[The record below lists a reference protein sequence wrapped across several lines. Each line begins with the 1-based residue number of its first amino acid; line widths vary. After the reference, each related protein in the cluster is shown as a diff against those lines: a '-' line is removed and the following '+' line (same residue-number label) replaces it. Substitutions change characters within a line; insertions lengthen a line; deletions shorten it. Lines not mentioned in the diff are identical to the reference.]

1 MRPQTISALL
11 AASIAALAVALPV
24 RADQRDRDLCVGS
37 SDQAIA
43 ACGRVAASR
52 EENDTTRAEALVIRA
67 GLLAQAGKNDQALA
81 DYAAAIKLKR
91 DFAFAYYDRGVL
103 LARIGKI
110 DEAIADFDAAIKF
123 KPDFSA
129 AYNDRGTLWWN
140 KGDRDRAMADYEM
153 AVKLD
158 PKDARAAF
166 NRGAA
171 LAAKGDDK
179 LAMADFDTAVKL
191 DPAFVVALIGRGN
204 LWAKLKEPRKAIV
217 DYDAALGLEPGNLTA
232 LLNRGNQW
240 DLERDHKRAIADFD
254 AALKID
260 AKFVPALNGKAWTML
275 RAGQP
280 SEALPHVNAALNID
294 PNTAYALDTRARIK
308 EALGEYETALVDI
321 TRARSIDPNEREY
334 RRTFVEVKAKLDEI
348 NRAKNGIELKAPAPL
363 SENRMALVI
372 GNSAYQNVPNLRNA
386 ENDARAMA
394 EKFRDLGFR
403 SVRLVN
409 NMKREQLV
417 AILDRF
423 ASEAAGADWAVVY
436 FAGHGMEIGG
446 SNWLMPVDASVK
458 GGTDMQGQAVSLDQV
473 ITSVSKATKLRLV
486 ILDAC
491 RDNPFQP
498 AASANAQGFAR
509 GLGRIEPA
517 NTTLVAYSAKHG
529 QVALDGAG
537 TNSPFVE
544 SLLKHMDT
552 PGLEINRLFRRVAD
566 EVVNKTKRQEPFTYG
581 RLPDDDFYFKPA
593 NDTAKAP
600 SPVKFSKN

>member
-1 MRPQTISALL
+1 MRPQSVSALL
-11 AASIAALAVALPV
+11 AASLIALAVALPV
-24 RADQRDRDLCVGS
+24 KADPRDRELCVGNT
-37 SDQAIA
+37 DQAIA
-43 ACGRVAASR
+43 ACGRIAGAR
-52 EENDTTRAEALVIRA
+52 DENDTTRAEALVIRG
-67 GLLAQAGKNDQALA
+67 GLLAQAGKTDLARA
-81 DYAAAIKLKR
+81 DYDLAIKLKR
-91 DFAFAYYDRGVL
+91 DFAFAYYDRAVL
-103 LARIGKI
+103 LSRLGKT

-140 KGDRDRAMADYEM
+140 KGDHERAMADYEM
-153 AVKLD
+153 AVQLD

-171 LAAKGDDK
+171 LTAKGEDK
-179 LAMADFDTAVKL
+179 RAMIDFDAAVKL
-191 DPAFVVALIGRGN
+191 DPTFVNGFIGRGN

-217 DYDAALGLEPGNLTA
+217 DFDAALRIEPRNLTA

-240 DLERDHKRAIADFD
+240 DLERDHKRAIADFE

-260 AKFVPALNGKAWTML
+260 PKFVPALNGKAWTML

-280 SEALPHVNAALNID
+280 SDALPHVDAALKID
-294 PNTAYALDTRARIK
+294 PKLAYALDTRARIY
-308 EALGEYETALVDI
+308 EALGQFEPAMVDI
-321 TRARSIDPNEREY
+321 TLARSIDPNEREY

-348 NRAKNGIELKAPAPL
+348 NRAKNGIILKAPAPL
-363 SENRMALVI
+363 GENRMALVI
-372 GNSAYQNVPNLRNA
+372 GNSAYQNVANLRNA
-386 ENDARAMA
+386 EGDARAIA

-409 NMKREQLV
+409 NMKREQLIT
-417 AILDRF
+417 ILDRF

-446 SNWLMPVDASVK
+446 SNWLMPVDASIK
-458 GGTDMQGQAVSLDQV
+458 GGVDLQNQAVSLDQV
-473 ITSVSKATKLRLV
+473 VASVAKAKKLRLV

-498 AASANAQGFAR
+498 AASNVQGFAR

-529 QVALDGAG
+529 QVALDGDG
-537 TNSPFVE
+537 NNSPFVE

-581 RLPDDDFYFKPA
+581 RLPDEDFYFKPA
-593 NDTAKAP
+593 SDTAKAP
-600 SPVKFSKN
+600 SSIKLSSN